1 MPISQLA
8 LDTADSG
15 AVRKVWTRGLG
26 VLRSFAPLTAHHN
39 AWPGRA
45 EPISTRAPH
54 VPPSADFVALKPHMA
69 DDELVLFKSLLRQ
82 ANHVLEYGCGGSTA
96 LAASYRDLRLFGVE
110 SDPVWLRKVE
120 AHPALKSASATGR
133 VSLNYVNIGPTKKWG
148 KPLNE
153 NCRHNWPL
161 YSSLP
166 WSTQSDYD
174 LIFVD
179 GRFRV
184 ACILNAVL
192 KAHRDALIMVHDF
205 WNRPH
210 YHVVLPFLDLK
221 KSSGTLG
228 VFQRRHHIDKDC
240 VESLIEEY
248 KFISA

>member
-1 MPISQLA
+1 MSISQLA
-8 LDTADSG
+8 LGTTDSG
-15 AVRKVWTRGLG
+15 AARKVWTKGLSL
-26 VLRSFAPLTAHHN
+26 LRAFAPLTAHHN

-110 SDPVWLRKVE
+110 SDPVWLRNVE
-120 AHPALKSASATGR
+120 AHPALKGASTTGR
-133 VSLNYVNIGPTKKWG
+133 FLLNYSNIGPTKKWG
-148 KPLNE
+148 KPLND
-153 NCRHNWPL
+153 NCRHDWPL

-166 WSTQSDYD
+166 WSRQSDYD

-184 ACILNAVL
+184 ACILHAVL
-192 KAHRDALIMVHDF
+192 KADRDALIVVHDF

-210 YHVVLPFLDLK
+210 YHVVLPFLDWK
-221 KSSGTLG
+221 QSRGTLG
-228 VFQRRHHIDKDC
+228 VFEIRRKIDKGC
-240 VESLIEEY
+240 VESLIEKY